1 MSDSNWI
8 LLFGGLISGLL
19 AGLLGIGGGTM
30 LVPLLVAL
38 HYSPLNAVATSSL
51 SVLITS
57 LSGSLQNWR
66 MGYFDRNRVLG
77 LGFPALVTS
86 QLGVYLASR
95 FSAALLLYGF
105 GLLLM
110 VNLFL
115 IRLRQRLEKQANAN
129 SSPSPLSSPSPP
141 SPPSFLSSPLS
152 PSPQFLTLA
161 RIGTGGMAGLLAGLF
176 GVGGGVIMVPLQM
189 LLLGEPI
196 KVAIQT
202 SLGVIIITAIAAVL
216 GHTVQG
222 NVLYYPGFLL
232 GIGGLVGAQISTR
245 YLPKLPN
252 KLIVFSFN
260 GLLIILAIYTFWQAW
275 QRSQ

>member
-1 MSDSNWI
+1 MIDSHWI
-8 LLFGGLISGLL
+8 LLVGGLISGLL

-38 HYSPLNAVATSSL
+38 HYSPLHAVATSSL

-86 QLGVYLASR
+86 QLGVYLAGR
-95 FSAALLLYGF
+95 FSEALLLYCF

-115 IRLRQRLEKQANAN
+115 IRLRQRLEKKAN
-129 SSPSPLSSPSPP
+129 SLSSLSSPVSPT
-141 SPPSFLSSPLS
+141 SPISPTS

-161 RIGTGGMAGLLAGLF
+161 RISTGGIAGLLAGLF

-232 GIGGLVGAQISTR
+232 GIGGLIGAQISTR

-252 KLIVFSFN
+252 RLIAFSFN
-260 GLLIILAIYTFWQAW
+260 SLLIILTIYTFWQAW

>member
-1 MSDSNWI
+1 MIDSNWI

-38 HYSPLNAVATSSL
+38 HYSPLHAVATSSL

-77 LGFPALVTS
+77 LGLPALVTS
-86 QLGVYLASR
+86 QLGVYLAGR

-115 IRLRQRLEKQANAN
+115 VRLRQGLEKQAN
-129 SSPSPLSSPSPP
+129 SPSPP
-141 SPPSFLSSPLS
+141 TSA
-152 PSPQFLTLA
+152 SPQFLTLA
-161 RIGTGGMAGLLAGLF
+161 RIGTGGIAGLLAGLF

-189 LLLGEPI
+189 LLLGELI

-232 GIGGLVGAQISTR
+232 GIGGLIGAQISTR

-252 KLIVFSFN
+252 QLIAFSFN

>member
-1 MSDSNWI
+1 MIDSNWI

-38 HYSPLNAVATSSL
+38 HYSPLHAVATSSL

-77 LGFPALVTS
+77 LGLPALVTS
-86 QLGVYLASR
+86 QLGVYLAGR

-115 IRLRQRLEKQANAN
+115 IRLRQGLEKQAN
-129 SSPSPLSSPSPP
+129 SPSPP
-141 SPPSFLSSPLS
+141 TSA
-152 PSPQFLTLA
+152 SPQFLTLA
-161 RIGTGGMAGLLAGLF
+161 RIGTGGIAGLLAGLF

-189 LLLGEPI
+189 LLLGELI

-232 GIGGLVGAQISTR
+232 GIGGLIGAQISTR

-252 KLIVFSFN
+252 QLIAFSFN

-275 QRSQ
+275 QCSQ

>member
-1 MSDSNWI
+1 MIDSNWI

-38 HYSPLNAVATSSL
+38 HYPPLNAVATSSL

-66 MGYFDRNRVLG
+66 MGYFDQNRVLG

-86 QLGVYLASR
+86 QLGVYLAGR

-115 IRLRQRLEKQANAN
+115 IRLRQGLEKQANYPT
-129 SSPSPLSSPSPP
+129 SPSPR
-141 SPPSFLSSPLS
+141 
-152 PSPQFLTLA
+152 FLTLA
-161 RIGTGGMAGLLAGLF
+161 RIGTGGIAGLLAGLF
-176 GVGGGVIMVPLQM
+176 GVGGGIIMVPLQM

-216 GHTVQG
+216 GHTIQG

-232 GIGGLVGAQISTR
+232 GIGGLIGAQISTR

-252 KLIVFSFN
+252 RLIAFSFN

>member
-1 MSDSNWI
+1 
-8 LLFGGLISGLL
+8 
-19 AGLLGIGGGTM
+19 
-30 LVPLLVAL
+30 
-38 HYSPLNAVATSSL
+38 
-51 SVLITS
+51 
-57 LSGSLQNWR
+57 
-66 MGYFDRNRVLG
+66 MGYFDQNRVLG

-115 IRLRQRLEKQANAN
+115 IRLRQRLEKQAN
-129 SSPSPLSSPSPP
+129 SPSPP
-141 SPPSFLSSPLS
+141 TS

-232 GIGGLVGAQISTR
+232 GIGGLIGAQISTR

-260 GLLIILAIYTFWQAW
+260 GLLIILAVYTFWQAW

>member
-1 MSDSNWI
+1 MIDSNWI

-38 HYSPLNAVATSSL
+38 HYSPLHAVATSSL

-115 IRLRQRLEKQANAN
+115 IRLRQGLEKQAN
-129 SSPSPLSSPSPP
+129 SPSPP
-141 SPPSFLSSPLS
+141 TSA
-152 PSPQFLTLA
+152 SPQFLTLA
-161 RIGTGGMAGLLAGLF
+161 RIGTGGIAGLLAGLF

-189 LLLGEPI
+189 LLLGELI
-196 KVAIQT
+196 KIAIQT

-222 NVLYYPGFLL
+222 NVLYNPGFLL
-232 GIGGLVGAQISTR
+232 GIGGLIGAQISTR

-252 KLIVFSFN
+252 QLIAFSFN

>member
-19 AGLLGIGGGTM
+19 AGLLGIGGGAM

-38 HYSPLNAVATSSL
+38 HYSPLHAVATSSL

-66 MGYFDRNRVLG
+66 MGYFDQNRVLG

-129 SSPSPLSSPSPP
+129 SSPSPPT
-141 SPPSFLSSPLS
+141 S

-232 GIGGLVGAQISTR
+232 GIGGLIGAQISTR

-260 GLLIILAIYTFWQAW
+260 GLLIILAVYTFWQAW

>member
-1 MSDSNWI
+1 METISKMIDSNWI

-38 HYSPLNAVATSSL
+38 HYSPLHAVATSSL

-66 MGYFDRNRVLG
+66 MGYFDQNRVLG
-77 LGFPALVTS
+77 LGIPALVTS

-115 IRLRQRLEKQANAN
+115 VRLRQRLEKQANAN
-129 SSPSPLSSPSPP
+129 SPPSLPLSPFPP
-141 SPPSFLSSPLS
+141 VS

-189 LLLGEPI
+189 LLLGELI

-232 GIGGLVGAQISTR
+232 GIGGLIGAQISTR

>member
-1 MSDSNWI
+1 MIDSNWI

-38 HYSPLNAVATSSL
+38 HYSPLHAVATSSL

-77 LGFPALVTS
+77 LGLPALVTS
-86 QLGVYLASR
+86 QLGVYLAGR

-115 IRLRQRLEKQANAN
+115 IRLRQGLEKQAN
-129 SSPSPLSSPSPP
+129 SPSPP
-141 SPPSFLSSPLS
+141 TSA
-152 PSPQFLTLA
+152 SPQFLTLA
-161 RIGTGGMAGLLAGLF
+161 RIGTGGIAGLLAGLF

-189 LLLGEPI
+189 LLLGELI
-196 KVAIQT
+196 KIAIQT

-232 GIGGLVGAQISTR
+232 GIGGLIGAQISTR

-252 KLIVFSFN
+252 QLIAFSFN

>member
-1 MSDSNWI
+1 MIDSYWI
-8 LLFGGLISGLL
+8 LLVGGLISGLL

-38 HYSPLNAVATSSL
+38 HYSPLHAVATSSL

-66 MGYFDRNRVLG
+66 MGYFDQNRVLG

-86 QLGVYLASR
+86 QLGVYLAGR

-115 IRLRQRLEKQANAN
+115 IRLRQRLEKKAN
-129 SSPSPLSSPSPP
+129 SPSSLSSLSSPTSPV
-141 SPPSFLSSPLS
+141 SQTPPVS

-232 GIGGLVGAQISTR
+232 GIGGLIGAQISTR

-252 KLIVFSFN
+252 RLIAFSFN
-260 GLLIILAIYTFWQAW
+260 SLLIILTIYTFWQAW